1 MFNEIPKNCR
11 YGYARVSSK
20 SQEDNS
26 SLVSFELT
34 FAGIITVP
42 QNDPIGGP
50 KCNLLFLPKL
60 DPNVTFLSWKIIF
73 QFLKIFE
80 ERFGI

>member
-26 SLVSFELT
+26 SLEAYRNVSTDYE
-34 FAGIITVP
+34 IP
-42 QNDPIGGP
+42 PEGP
-50 KCNLLFLPKL
+50 
-60 DPNVTFLSWKIIF
+60 
-73 QFLKIFE
+73 
-80 ERFGI
+80 